1 MKISIGAYV
10 KDGPWGGGNLF
21 FENLKNYLKQHDHN
35 VINHLYDEDI
45 DVILL
50 TDPRKNSESSSFT
63 HEDIMKYK
71 TKVNPNVK
79 VLHRINECDE
89 RKNTEG
95 LNKFLYEANKVSDA
109 TVFVSKWIEELFTN
123 KGLNLQNPKVIM
135 SCSNSKI
142 FNSIGK
148 KNWDGTEQISIVTHH
163 WGGNWNKGFDVY
175 EKLDQLLDDVKFR
188 KLFKFTYIGNV
199 PKGFTFFNS
208 ELIKPLSGE
217 KLANELK
224 KNHVYITGSLNEPSG
239 NHHIEAAMC
248 GLPILYINSG
258 ALPEY
263 CRGYGVEF
271 NLENLEEKIYETKL
285 KYYEIVKNL
294 DSYPFISDTM
304 CQQYEN
310 LMLSIQSSES
320 QENLKN
326 IKRSLLKKVIL
337 KVQKIINI
345 SFYNLFRES
354 KLWN

>member
-45 DVILL
+45 DIILL
-50 TDPRKNSESSSFT
+50 TDPRKKSESSSFT
-63 HEDIMKYK
+63 HEDIKKYK

-123 KGLNLQNPKVIM
+123 NGLNLKNPKVIM
-135 SCSNSKI
+135 SGSDSKI

-148 KNWDGTEQISIVTHH
+148 KNWDGIEQISIVTHH

-175 EKLDQLLDDVKFR
+175 EKLDQLLDDDKFG

-199 PKGFTFFNS
+199 PKGFTFNNS
-208 ELIKPLSGE
+208 KLIKPLSGE

-224 KNHVYITGSLNEPSG
+224 KSHLYITGSLNEPSG

-263 CRGYGVEF
+263 CSGYGVEF
-271 NLENLEEKIYETKL
+271 SFENLEEKIYEIKIEYFKILKKL
-285 KYYEIVKNL
+285 Q
-294 DSYPFISDTM
+294 SYPFISDIM

-310 LMLSIQSSES
+310 LMLTMQSSES

-326 IKRSLLKKVIL
+326 IKLSPFKKLIL
-337 KVQKIINI
+337 KIQKIINVSI
-345 SFYNLFRES
+345 YNLFKEN